1 MAGSFPR
8 RYAATQRFTLGEPRN
23 ITVSP
28 DGERV
33 VFLRSRGGDD
43 PLNVL
48 WVHRP
53 RIDMERLTADPRLLL
68 AGDDG
73 DLPPDEQARR
83 ERLREGA
90 AGITS
95 YATDDRVTTAAFA
108 LAGRLFVADLVA
120 MRTREVPVTGP
131 VFDPRPDPL
140 GQRLA
145 YLNGNVLRIVETDG
159 TDWELAGDD
168 DPTVSWG
175 GAEFIAAEE
184 MRRHRGFWWA
194 PDGSAIVAARVDVA
208 AVNRWWVSDPAH
220 PERPPVEHRYPIA
233 GSDNA
238 EVSLHVLSLD
248 GRYVEIQWDLD
259 ELPYLVD
266 VSWRRPD
273 RILVTVQSRDQCT
286 LEVLEADPAT
296 GATTTRWSDTDDAW
310 VELVPGVPALLGD
323 GRLITAA
330 DRLGARRLMVEGM
343 PVTVASLQL
352 RSVVHVGDSH
362 VVFLANPITD
372 PTVCHVWRWSDAGD
386 LEQLTHE
393 PGVHDAVG
401 RGDAI
406 VVRSTSLD
414 EPGVRTTV
422 LGGPTLLSL
431 AETPTLRADVLMRRV
446 GPDRLAAAVLLPH
459 DHDGDPLPVLVDC
472 YGGPHA
478 QRVVASHN
486 AHVLSQWF
494 ADQGF
499 AVVVIDGHGTPG
511 RGSEWERAVLHDLA
525 MPVLDDQVTGLQGL
539 ADELGVLDLSRVAI
553 RGWSFGGYL
562 AALAVM
568 ERPDVFHAAIAGA
581 PVTDW
586 RLYDTHYTERYLGH
600 PGLDPTPYDRCSL
613 IARAADLVRPL
624 LLIHGLADDNVVAA
638 HTLQLSAALLAAGT
652 PHEVLPL
659 AGVTHMTPQEV
670 VAEHLL
676 SHQLDF
682 LRRTVGSRSSLA
694 SHDETRSHQ
703 GYGSTDA

>member
-23 ITVSP
+23 VTVSP

-48 WVHRP
+48 WVYRP
-53 RIDMERLTADPRLLL
+53 RIDMERLTADPQLLL
-68 AGDDG
+68 AGDG
-73 DLPPDEQARR
+73 QLPPEELARR

-90 AGITS
+90 SGITS
-95 YATDDRVTTAAFA
+95 YATDDEVTTAAFA

-131 VFDPRPDPL
+131 VFDPRPDPM
-140 GQRLA
+140 GQRIA
-145 YLNGNVLRIVETDG
+145 YVSSDVLRVVETDG

-168 DPTVSWG
+168 DPNVSWG
-175 GAEFIAAEE
+175 SAEFIAAEE
-184 MRRHRGFWWA
+184 MRRQRGFWWA

-208 AVNRWWVSDPAH
+208 PVARWWVGDPAH
-220 PERPPVEHRYPIA
+220 PERSPVELRYPAA
-233 GSDNA
+233 GTENA

-248 GRYVEIQWDLD
+248 GAYVEIEWDLHA
-259 ELPYLVD
+259 LPYLVD
-266 VSWRRPD
+266 VSWKRPD

-286 LEVLEADPAT
+286 LEVLEADPRT

-310 VELVPGVPALLGD
+310 VEIVAGVPALLGD
-323 GRLITAA
+323 GRLVTAA
-330 DRLGARRLMVEGM
+330 DRLGARRLMVEGL
-343 PVTVASLQL
+343 PVTMASLQV
-352 RSVVHVGDSH
+352 RSVVHVGDAH

-372 PTVCHVWRWSDAGD
+372 PTVCHVWRWSDAGGI
-386 LEQLTHE
+386 EELTTE
-393 PGVHDAVG
+393 PGVHDAVA
-401 RGDAI
+401 RGSAI
-406 VVRSTSLD
+406 VVRSARLD
-414 EPGVRTTV
+414 EPGVRTSV

-431 AETPTLRADVLMRRV
+431 AEDPGIRANVLMRRV
-446 GPDRLAAAVLLPH
+446 GPDRLAAAVLLPR
-459 DHDGDPLPVLVDC
+459 DHDGGPLPVLVDS

-478 QRVVASHN
+478 QRVVANHN

-525 MPVLDDQVTGLQGL
+525 QPVLEDQVVGLHAL

-613 IARAADLVRPL
+613 IARAGDLVRPL
-624 LLIHGLADDNVVAA
+624 LLIHGLSDDNVVAA
-638 HTLQLSAALLAAGT
+638 HTLQLSAALLAAGA

-676 SHQLDF
+676 LHQLDF
-682 LRRTVGSRSSLA
+682 LRRTVGARSSLA
-694 SHDETRSHQ
+694 SHEDAHPPQ
-703 GYGSTDA
+703 GYGSPDA